1 MAADGRSSGT
11 EGSGIMAKETAGGT
25 GITVALV
32 ASEFNY
38 DVSMMML
45 DRAREEIAFLGA
57 RVGPIVK
64 TPGVY
69 DMPLA
74 VKTLFERTAVDAVV
88 VVGAVIEGETGHD
101 EVVMNQAAR
110 KLTDLSVEYGRPVG
124 LGVSGP
130 GETRLQAQDRIE
142 NAAGAVR
149 AVVKMVARL
158 REIGEGSPSA
168 PRSGGT
174 R

>member
-1 MAADGRSSGT
+1 MSKSASNAGN
-11 EGSGIMAKETAGGT
+11 GIS
-25 GITVALV
+25 VALV

-45 DRAREEIAFLGA
+45 ERAREEVEFLGA
-57 RVGPIVK
+57 RVGPVVK

-74 VKTLFERTAVDAVV
+74 VKALFERKDVDAVV
-88 VVGAVIEGETGHD
+88 TLGAVIEGETGHD

-110 KLTDLSVEYGRPVG
+110 KLTDLSVEYGKPIG

-130 GETRLQAQDRIE
+130 RETRLQAQDRIE
-142 NAAGAVR
+142 NAANAVR
-149 AVVKMVARL
+149 AVVKMVLRL
-158 REIGEGSPSA
+158 KEIRA
-168 PRSGGT
+168 
-174 R
+174 

>member
-1 MAADGRSSGT
+1 
-11 EGSGIMAKETAGGT
+11 MAKQAPEGR

-45 DRAREEIAFLGA
+45 DRAREELDFLGA
-57 RVGPIVK
+57 RAGPVVK

-74 VKTLFERTAVDAVV
+74 VKALFERAEVDAVV
-88 VVGAVIEGETGHD
+88 TLGAVIEGETDHD
-101 EVVMNQAAR
+101 QVVMNQAAR
-110 KLTDLSVEYGRPVG
+110 KLADLAVEYGKPVG

-130 GETRLQAQDRIE
+130 GESRLQAQERIE
-142 NAAGAVR
+142 NAANAVR
-149 AVVKMVARL
+149 AAVKMVRRL
-158 REIGEGSPSA
+158 REL
-168 PRSGGT
+168 R